1 MKHVLKMKLDSI
13 FKYVAFFL
21 QYRKN
26 EKSVTQS
33 YKNSI
38 IWERDNLTRKERTSY
53 GICST

>member
-1 MKHVLKMKLDSI
+1 MKHVLKMKLNSI
-13 FKYVAFFL
+13 YKYVAFFL